1 MANTARN
8 VSVGKP
14 KAAGA
19 VYYAPAGT
27 ALPTD
32 ATTALANTYTH
43 LGYVSE
49 DGLTNADSRTVN
61 EIKAWGGDIVL
72 TSLTEKSDKF
82 SFALIES
89 LNVDVLKAV
98 YGSANVS
105 GTVATGATVRVN
117 STEPVAGV
125 WVFDMVM
132 TDNTLKRIVAPN
144 AVISELGDISYKDD
158 EAIGYNVTLTCMPGD
173 STFGYDTHKEY
184 IAKPE

>member
-1 MANTARN
+1 M
-8 VSVGKP
+8 
-14 KAAGA
+14 
-19 VYYAPAGT
+19 
-27 ALPTD
+27 
-32 ATTALANTYTH
+32 
-43 LGYVSE
+43 
-49 DGLTNADSRTVN
+49 
-61 EIKAWGGDIVL
+61 L

-173 STFGYDTHKEY
+173 NAFGYDTHKEY